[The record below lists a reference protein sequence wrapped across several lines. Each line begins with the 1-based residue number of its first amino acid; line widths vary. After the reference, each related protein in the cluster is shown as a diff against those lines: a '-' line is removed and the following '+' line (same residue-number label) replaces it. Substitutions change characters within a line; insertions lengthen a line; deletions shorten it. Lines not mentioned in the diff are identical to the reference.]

1 MTLLTDPDAPKKA
14 VNLRLNGDLV
24 EQAKALGIN
33 LSKTLEQHLTEV
45 VREAQREKWLAE
57 NGAALDSYGDYIE
70 RNGTFSDGLR
80 RF

>member
-1 MTLLTDPDAPKKA
+1 MTNVIDPDAPKKA
-14 VNLRLNGDLV
+14 VNLRLSSDLV

-33 LSKTLEQHLTEV
+33 LSKTFERHLSEV
-45 VREAQREKWLAE
+45 VREARRERWLAE
-57 NGAALDSYGDYIE
+57 NRAALESYGHYIE